1 MDTMLA
7 DRENMSSVQLEKH
20 DARERIEAL
29 AAQMLDRERWPRARL
44 LEFQRRRLHAI
55 VQHAVAHSPYYRHV
69 IGDVGNDDIRLHQL
83 PILTKTTLM
92 AEFDRIVTDRRLR
105 LADAERHLAGERAVE
120 PLFGEYRVVAS
131 GGTTGERGVVVY
143 DQPAWEVAVAS
154 ILRLM
159 TVQGISEGTR
169 VLGIGA
175 PTPLHMTNRLFA
187 ELRAGRADAPRLAVT
202 TPLREVVG
210 ALNAYQPEAL
220 ITYPSFVRRLA
231 EEERGGRLRIAPR
244 QFCTAA
250 ETLTQDVR
258 DLARETWGAAVLNAY
273 GATEANLIGMEC
285 PRAAGLHALE
295 DLLVLEVVD
304 ESNRPVPPGVAG
316 HKLLVTTLF
325 NRTLPFI
332 RCELSD
338 IVTVAG
344 GPCLCGRPHL
354 RLASVQGRREDVLC
368 LPARNGGRVSVH
380 ALQLRAPL
388 LRMPR
393 IRQFQVSPRPAGL
406 LIRVV
411 LREAGAAEGVLQS
424 ARRAIEAQLEEV
436 GADVETLTIEA
447 VDEIDAREPARRRSW
462 SAWQLEPC

>member
-1 MDTMLA
+1 MTQSLQTTA
-7 DRENMSSVQLEKH
+7 SRQRV
-20 DARERIEAL
+20 EAL
-29 AAQMLDRERWPRARL
+29 AAQMLERERWPRARL
-44 LEFQRRRLHAI
+44 LDFQRRRLRET
-55 VQHAVAHSPYYRHV
+55 VQHAVANSPYYRGV
-69 IGDVGNDDIRLHQL
+69 IGDPGSDEIDLQQL
-83 PILTKTTLM
+83 PVLTKTTLM

-105 LADAERHLAGERAVE
+105 LADAERHLAGERAGE
-120 PLFGEYRVVAS
+120 PLLGEYRVVAS
-131 GGTTGERGVVVY
+131 GGTTGERAVVVY
-143 DQPAWEVAVAS
+143 DQPAWEIAVAS
-154 ILRLM
+154 LLRLM
-159 TVQGISEGTR
+159 NVQGISAETR

-187 ELRAGRADAPRLAVT
+187 ELRVGRADAPRLAVT
-202 TPLREVVG
+202 TPLRDVVG

-231 EEERGGRLRIAPR
+231 EEQQAGRLRIAPR

-258 DLARETWGAAVLNAY
+258 DLAREIWGAAVLNAY
-273 GATEANLIGMEC
+273 GATEANLIGIEC
-285 PRAAGLHALE
+285 LWTAGLHVAE
-295 DLLVLEVVD
+295 DLLVVEVVD
-304 ESNRPVPPGVAG
+304 ENNRPVPPGVAG

-332 RCELSD
+332 RYELSD
-338 IVTVAG
+338 LVTVAD

-354 RLASVQGRREDVLC
+354 RLAAVQGRREDVLS

-380 ALQLRAPL
+380 ALELRAPL

-411 LREAGAAEGVLQS
+411 LREASAAEGVLQS
-424 ARRAIEAQLEEV
+424 ARRAIEAQLDQV
-436 GADVETLTIEA
+436 GADVGTLTIEA
-447 VDEIDAREPARRRSW
+447 VDEIGRAGTGAKEKLVSLA
-462 SAWQLEPC
+462 A

>member
-1 MDTMLA
+1 
-7 DRENMSSVQLEKH
+7 
-20 DARERIEAL
+20 
-29 AAQMLDRERWPRARL
+29 
-44 LEFQRRRLHAI
+44 
-55 VQHAVAHSPYYRHV
+55 
-69 IGDVGNDDIRLHQL
+69 
-83 PILTKTTLM
+83 
-92 AEFDRIVTDRRLR
+92 
-105 LADAERHLAGERAVE
+105 
-120 PLFGEYRVVAS
+120 VV
-131 GGTTGERGVVVY
+131 
-143 DQPAWEVAVAS
+143 
-154 ILRLM
+154 
-159 TVQGISEGTR
+159 
-169 VLGIGA
+169 GIGA

-187 ELRAGRADAPRLAVT
+187 ELRAGRAEAPRLAVT
-202 TPLREVVG
+202 TPLRDVVG
-210 ALNAYQPEAL
+210 ALNAYQPDAL

-231 EEERGGRLRIAPR
+231 EEQRAGRLRIAPR

-258 DLARETWGAAVLNAY
+258 DLARDTWGAAVLNAY

-332 RCELSD
+332 RYELSD
-338 IVTVAG
+338 IVTVAD
-344 GPCLCGRPHL
+344 GPCPCGRPHL
-354 RLASVQGRREDVLC
+354 RLAAVQGRREDVLC
-368 LPARNGGRVSVH
+368 LPARKGGRVSVH

-406 LIRVV
+406 LVRVV
-411 LREAGAAEGVLQS
+411 LQDGSAAEGVLQS

-436 GADVETLTIEA
+436 GAEVETLTIEA
-447 VDEIDAREPARRRSW
+447 VDEIGRAGTGAKEKLVSLA
-462 SAWQLEPC
+462 A